1 MVLLDR
7 KNLEPASAIR
17 YGGAS
22 VICTNNFIS
31 SFKSLGINNKGIE
44 LHLGT
49 LLEAN
54 AICRAI
60 MKNEHIKAY
69 LLLPV

>member
-7 KNLEPASAIR
+7 KNLEPANAIR

-31 SFKSLGINNKGIE
+31 SIKSLRINNKDIK
-44 LHLGT
+44 LHLGI

-54 AICRAI
+54 AVCRAI
-60 MKNEHIKAY
+60 MKNEHIKPY
-69 LLLPV
+69 LQLPV